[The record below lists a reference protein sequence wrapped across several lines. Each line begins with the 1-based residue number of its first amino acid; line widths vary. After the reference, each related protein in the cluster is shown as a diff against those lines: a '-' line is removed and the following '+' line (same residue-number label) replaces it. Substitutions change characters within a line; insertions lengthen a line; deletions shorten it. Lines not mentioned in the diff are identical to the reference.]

1 MIRGH
6 RWPSFAF
13 HVKIG
18 KNSRIFS
25 LSDPIIP
32 FNGMAIGQSGSNQV
46 ARFTLLPFTIVMRR
60 TNVHFWNKPFIVH
73 FES

>member
-1 MIRGH
+1 MPLDDQGAEMAIFCY
-6 RWPSFAF
+6 PY
-13 HVKIG
+13 VKIG

-46 ARFTLLPFTIVMRR
+46 A
-60 TNVHFWNKPFIVH
+60 
-73 FES
+73 